1 MLLGFKTEIILNNK
15 LRTQLHKHAGI
26 ARHAWNAGLAL
37 TKQVLANR
45 REAPHYKRGGFI
57 EP

>member
-37 TKQVLANR
+37 TKQV
-45 REAPHYKRGGFI
+45 
-57 EP
+57 